1 MKRQWMI
8 ILALLLIILIATFA
22 VLNTDP
28 VPVNFAFA
36 VVSWPLVMVILVSL
50 LIGALIAV
58 LISMSTL
65 LKERKEVKRMKKE
78 VSSFETDKQAAV
90 AKVQKEH
97 ETELSNKNR
106 QIQELKNQLHQTTK
120 S

>member
-8 ILALLLIILIATFA
+8 IVALLLVILIATFA

-28 VPVNFAFA
+28 VPVNFAFTVA
-36 VVSWPLVMVILVSL
+36 SWPLVMVILVSL

-58 LISMSTL
+58 LVSMSAL

-78 VSSFETDKQAAV
+78 VSSFDEDKQAAV
-90 AKVQKEH
+90 AEVQKKH

-106 QIQELKNQLHQTTK
+106 QIQELKNQLHQTSKT
-120 S
+120 